1 MNVAIKNLIT
11 GIGEASL
18 DAGRHPGWPNEKV
31 AAAVIE
37 KIAAEW
43 NGPEL
48 LNEQLSKEAA
58 LEIEDRL
65 VKAAQAIATQHKPGD
80 RQKTA
85 SVEDLRERAASAA
98 AFWMDK
104 HAFDMEVKKV
114 ASGPGSLTSVGPN
127 TLQDAANTD
136 QMAQLD
142 LANRPV
148 GSYEQPQGADTTMP
162 TGGASGMEIPAP
174 NGPSVSP
181 SIENSLIDHSMKA
194 ASAAVSEL
202 DLFRQLK
209 TAGLTEAHAEMI
221 AKAAK
226 SDLPKK
232 TRMPTDSQLKAASD
246 TLNEA
251 DNAALTKAAGLGAD
265 AKVGVVVLLAD
276 RLHKIA
282 QNTSG
287 VPVEIVKQAQS
298 YAAAPINKR
307 AGLSKLEAMK
317 AGLSKL
323 EAMKKTLK
331 SKGMPEADATN
342 VAKEA
347 AYINQL
353 AHEALGYKGAA
364 DEQEDNVP
372 SSGPDASPVVGEG
385 PASPDAAQ
393 ADAQSDAR
401 QEALLEKIWA
411 AIQQL
416 APQSDDAQ
424 TAAAGLLEHPEG
436 MNVMASIAKEAK
448 TTEDA
453 DRMLCEVLA
462 KNPQLKKTAT
472 VESYKFVK
480 KAFEKTAS
488 TGLVN
493 LLKQSG
499 AGSLTSVGPNTLADA
514 AKTNELAALDKKNR
528 PAGYAE
534 TEQGKAPVAAPPD
547 TAEIKDAPRDGVPQV
562 KGDNV
567 VVREDKRAGLS
578 AEDNAYFSSLSKI
591 ASEYGASFPT
601 TWDDARKTAALQ
613 TLLALPPSLRTGKL
627 AELITTR

>member
-48 LNEQLSKEAA
+48 LTEQLSKEAA
-58 LEIEDRL
+58 LEIEARL
-65 VKAAQAIATQHKPGD
+65 IKAAQNIGTKHKPGA

-85 SVEDLRERAASAA
+85 SVEDLRERAAGAA

-104 HAFDMEVKKV
+104 HAFDMEVKKT
-114 ASGPGSLTSVGPN
+114 ASGPGSLTDVGPN
-127 TLQDAANTD
+127 NLVDAAATD

-142 LANRPV
+142 LTNRPA

-174 NGPSVSP
+174 NGPSISP
-181 SIENSLIDHSMKA
+181 SIENSLVDHSMKA
-194 ASAAVSEL
+194 ASAAVTEL

-209 TAGLTEAHAEMI
+209 TAGLSEAHAEMI

-226 SDLPKK
+226 SDVPKK
-232 TRMPTDSQLKAASD
+232 TRMPSDAHLKAASE

-251 DNAALTKAAGLGAD
+251 DNAALMKAAGLGMD
-265 AKVGVVVLLAD
+265 AKVGVVTLLAD
-276 RLHKIA
+276 RLCKIA
-282 QNTSG
+282 QNPSG
-287 VPVEIVKQAQS
+287 VPVEIVKQAQN
-298 YAAAPINKR
+298 YAAAPIGKR
-307 AGLSKLEAMK
+307 AGVSKMEAMR
-317 AGLSKL
+317 
-323 EAMKKTLK
+323 KTLK

-347 AYINQL
+347 GYIEQL

-364 DEQEDNVP
+364 DSQEDNVP
-372 SSGPDASPVVGEG
+372 SSGPDAAPVVGEG
-385 PASPDAAQ
+385 PGSPEAGQ

-401 QEALLEKIWA
+401 QEELLEKIWA

-416 APQSDDAQ
+416 APQSDNAQ

-436 MNVMASIAKEAK
+436 MNVMASIAKEAR
-448 TTEDA
+448 TSEDA
-453 DRMLCEVLA
+453 DRMLCDVLA
-462 KNPQLKKTAT
+462 KNPGLAKQAT

-488 TGLVN
+488 NGLVN

-514 AKTNELAALDKKNR
+514 AKTNELAALDKKDR

-534 TEQGKAPVAAPPD
+534 TAQGKAPIAAPPD
-547 TAEIKDAPRDGVPQV
+547 PAEIKDAPRDGVPQV

-567 VVREDKRAGLS
+567 VVREDKRAGLT

-613 TLLALPPSLRTGKL
+613 TLMALPPSLRTSKL
-627 AELITTR
+627 AELIATR